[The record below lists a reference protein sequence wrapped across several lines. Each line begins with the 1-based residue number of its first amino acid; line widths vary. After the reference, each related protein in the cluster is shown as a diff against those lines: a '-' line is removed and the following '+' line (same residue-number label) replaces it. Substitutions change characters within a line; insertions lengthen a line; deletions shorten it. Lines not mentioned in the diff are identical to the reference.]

1 MACLQIRWSYVVGV
15 DAHRDEHFLVVV
27 VAPAVRHYGR
37 SRSPIAVED
46 AVVQAR
52 QLLQDAPW

>member
-1 MACLQIRWSYVVGV
+1 MLADQVEYVVGV